1 MNGPELVREK
11 QINVRLN
18 AEELERLDRVAAH
31 YGLSGPNTL
40 RLLLKAEDDRLR
52 REAVAPPKSR
62 KR

>member
-1 MNGPELVREK
+1 MNASEQVREK

-18 AEELERLDRVAAH
+18 PEELERLERVSRH

-40 RLLLKAEDDRLR
+40 RLLLKAEDDRLH
-52 REAVAPPKSR
+52 PPPATKTPR